1 MKQKTHSGAKKR
13 IKVTGT
19 GKFILPKACKR
30 HLLANKSKRAKGRGK
45 YGLVAQPANFRALR
59 RCLPNSI

>member
-1 MKQKTHSGAKKR
+1 MKIKTHSSAKKR

-30 HLLANKSKRAKGRGK
+30 HLLSDKTKRAKGRNK
-45 YGLVAQPANFRALR
+45 YGSLASPHNATALKN
-59 RCLPNSI
+59 CLPNSL